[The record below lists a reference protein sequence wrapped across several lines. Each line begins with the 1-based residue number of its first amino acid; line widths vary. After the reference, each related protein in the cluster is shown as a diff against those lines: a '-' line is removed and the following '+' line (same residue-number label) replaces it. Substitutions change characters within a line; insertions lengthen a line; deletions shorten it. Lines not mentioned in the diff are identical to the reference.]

1 METVIKVLKFLLWRK
16 TVMVPLLV
24 FFFGYELVSCATV
37 YVGPNEVGVRQVYY
51 GSGSGIH
58 HDPLP
63 IGTHF
68 VVPGYERVHVFP
80 TDMQSL
86 DKTSSAE
93 HSAHEHGRTTD
104 PIHIQTSDGYQVTVD
119 ATVLYRIKDPYLVI
133 TKVGPGKLYEDSVVI
148 PRSDQA
154 LRKALGELNSEEFY
168 QGPKRLQQTKQAFD
182 ALKPEFEMKGIEL
195 VKLLVRSISYDQA
208 YQHQIE
214 QRKIQDQVVFR
225 NRAEQAAAKEE
236 AKKRETISI
245 GQAIVRVEL
254 EKGQREVAQILA
266 DANLYRRQKAAEGDL
281 QVKTAVAQGTELE
294 NRALEGAGAASM
306 VGQKLADVLRGIK
319 VIIVPST
326 GQGGTN
332 PLNIADMLRQFEVG
346 GGK

>member
-1 METVIKVLKFLLWRK
+1 MESILKVLKFLFWRRK
-16 TVMVPLLV
+16 VIVPLVIVWMIYQLT
-24 FFFGYELVSCATV
+24 SCATV
-37 YVGPNEVGVRQVYY
+37 YVGPAEIGVRQVYY

-58 HDPLP
+58 KVPLAT
-63 IGTHF
+63 GTHF

-86 DKTSSAE
+86 DKTALAE
-93 HSAHEHGRTTD
+93 HSAHEHGRTTE

-119 ATVLYRIKDPYLVI
+119 ATILYRISDPYLVI

-168 QGPKRLQQTKQAFD
+168 QGPKRILQTKQAFE
-182 ALKPEFEMKGIEL
+182 ALKPELEQKGIEL
-195 VKLLVRSISYDQA
+195 VKILVRLITYDQA

-236 AKKRETISI
+236 AHKRQVISQ
-245 GQAIVRVEL
+245 GQAAVRVEL
-254 EKGQREVAQILA
+254 EKGKREVAEILA
-266 DANLYRRQKAAEGDL
+266 DANLYRRQKAADGDL
-281 QVKTAVAQGTELE
+281 LAKTAQASGTELE
-294 NRALEGAGAASM
+294 NKALEGAGAQSM
-306 VGQKLADVLRGIK
+306 VGQRLAEVLRGIK

-332 PLNIADMLRQFEVG
+332 PLNIGELLRQFEVG
-346 GGK
+346 K

>member
-1 METVIKVLKFLLWRK
+1 MQTVLKLLKFLFWRR
-16 TVMVPLLV
+16 TVIVPLAILFIV
-24 FFFGYELVSCATV
+24 YELTSCATV
-37 YVGPNEVGVRQVYY
+37 YVGPAEIGVRQVYY
-51 GSGSGIH
+51 GGGSGIH
-58 HDPLP
+58 KDP
-63 IGTHF
+63 IYTGTHF

-86 DKTSSAE
+86 DKTALGE
-93 HSAHEHGRTTD
+93 QVQHEHGRTTE

-119 ATVLYRIKDPYLVI
+119 ATILYRITDPYLVI
-133 TKVGPGKLYEDSVVI
+133 TKVGPGKLYEDSVLI

-168 QGPKRLQQTKQAFD
+168 QGPKRRLQTSKAFD
-182 ALKPEFEMKGIEL
+182 ALKPELEHKGIEL
-195 VKLLVRSISYDQA
+195 VKILVGRITYDQA

-236 AKKRETISI
+236 AHKRQVISQ
-245 GQAIVRVEL
+245 GQATVRVEL
-254 EKGQREVAQILA
+254 EKGKREQAEILS
-266 DANLYRRQKAAEGDL
+266 DANLYRRQKAADGDL
-281 QVKTAVAQGTELE
+281 LVKTAIAQGTELE
-294 NRALEGAGAASM
+294 NRALEGAGAQSM
-306 VGQKLADVLRGIK
+306 VGLKLAEVLRGIK

-332 PLNIADMLRQFEVG
+332 PLNISEMLRQFEVG
-346 GGK
+346 K